1 MQPVA
6 DQYKAPTKIHEQ
18 VVANMRRENENL
30 ASAYSNE
37 KLARIRLQEEI
48 NEKDYRLNMQER
60 ELVELRMQ
68 NERLIDSER
77 ISIRQIEELKQNV
90 SDLSLNNEN

>member
-37 KLARIRLQEEI
+37 KLARIRLQEEL

>member
-6 DQYKAPTKIHEQ
+6 EQYKAPTKLHEQ
-18 VVANMRRENENL
+18 VVLNMRRENENL

-37 KLARIRLQEEI
+37 KLARMRLQEEL
-48 NEKDYRLNMQER
+48 NEKDYKLSMQER

-77 ISIRQIEELKQNV
+77 CSIR
-90 SDLSLNNEN
+90 